1 MPYCGGTLIT
11 SKYILTAGHCLKD
24 KDHIKVYLGDHSM
37 MEKLHIDV
45 QDVNKFE
52 IHKDYSNDKKQS
64 KYDIAIVKLN
74 KEWKKS
80 PSLRMCEPNENSG
93 IRPLTVLGMGTTVPG
108 LGKHKTP
115 TYLQETFQEEVEAY
129 PDKFC
134 GKQPIPYEYEVCL
147 RKWQT
152 LNSSPCDGDSGSPAF
167 IEDDLSGDAE
177 CLYGVLSGTKED
189 CDGSGSIYV
198 KVSKMGDWIKE
209 TMKKL
214 DSR

>member
-1 MPYCGGTLIT
+1 MTKRRNYNEGKKLSPESFSGLFLSKFAVSVVQCINFSKILI
-11 SKYILTAGHCLKD
+11 IVFCL
-24 KDHIKVYLGDHSM
+24 YLDASF
-37 MEKLHIDV
+37 IFFV
-45 QDVNKFE
+45 S
-52 IHKDYSNDKKQS
+52 YSNDKKQS

-134 GKQPIPYEYEVCL
+134 GKQPIPYV
-147 RKWQT
+147 RVHT
-152 LNSSPCDGDSGSPAF
+152 
-167 IEDDLSGDAE
+167 
-177 CLYGVLSGTKED
+177 
-189 CDGSGSIYV
+189 
-198 KVSKMGDWIKE
+198 
-209 TMKKL
+209 
-214 DSR
+214 